1 MSLFNQLFNR
11 NTVRSGQI
19 AKDRLK
25 YLLDH
30 ERSSLSSQESD
41 QFAKDVIETI
51 SKYVDVDRAG
61 MDIPRARQGRLVAHA
76 R

>member
-1 MSLFNQLFNR
+1 MNLFDQLFNR
-11 NTVRSGQI
+11 KTARSGQI

-30 ERSSLSSQESD
+30 ERLSRSSQESD

-61 MDIPRARQGRLVAHA
+61 MDIPRARQGRLIAHA

>member
-11 NTVRSGQI
+11 KTVRSGQI
-19 AKDRLK
+19 AKDRLQ

-30 ERSSLSSQESD
+30 ERLNRSSQERD

-61 MDIPRARQGRLVAHA
+61 MDIPRAHQGGWVVHA

>member
-11 NTVRSGQI
+11 KTVRSGQI

-30 ERSSLSSQESD
+30 ERLNRSSQERD
-41 QFAKDVIETI
+41 QFAKDVIQTI
-51 SKYVDVDRAG
+51 SQYVDVDRAG
-61 MDIPRARQGRLVAHA
+61 MDIPRARQDRFVVHA